1 MANKTLTLEAPE
13 STFDGTI
20 DALWFNGG
28 GQDGDKVE
36 HAKTRLR
43 RWLRDEIA
51 AYKLAQF
58 TEQQQAAREQY
69 ATGVANQLDAAAETL
84 ILTIE

>member
-1 MANKTLTLEAPE
+1 MANKTITLEAPE
-13 STFDGTI
+13 ATFDDAI
-20 DALWFNGG
+20 NALWFNGG
-28 GQDGDKVE
+28 AQDGDKVE

-43 RWLRDEIA
+43 SWLRDEIA